1 MSSNPESPRANVRP
15 RKPSGRARLIR
26 LFVRPN
32 LPTKI
37 LLAAGFVAG
46 AYASFREFSATYAP
60 EGAAELRPMFGG
72 LFALS
77 VFACGWIL
85 SRRPPR
91 RFD

>member
-1 MSSNPESPRANVRP
+1 MQNNPESPRSGGRP
-15 RKPSGRARLIR
+15 RKPNGRARLIR

-32 LPTKI
+32 LPTKVV
-37 LLAAGFVAG
+37 LASGFAAA
-46 AYASFREFSATYAP
+46 AYASFQAFTATYAP
-60 EGAAELRPMFGG
+60 EGAAEMRPVIGG

-77 VFACGWIL
+77 VFAVGWIV

>member
-1 MSSNPESPRANVRP
+1 MQSNPESPRPAGRP
-15 RKPSGRARLIR
+15 RKPSGRARFIR

-37 LLAAGFVAG
+37 AFAAGFAAG
-46 AYASFREFSATYAP
+46 AYKSFQAFSATYAP
-60 EGAAELRPMFGG
+60 EGAAEMRPVFGG